1 MSSSE
6 AVRICTTVVKRVLQV
21 FCLHCR
27 AIRSATIPASSCSQT
42 CNGVHPIDLSSA
54 SFLASRSRFPAIL
67 SAHHLAFALG
77 ATACFG
83 HPCQKHP
90 STKMTNRSFTIT
102 ISGRPGRSRRC
113 NRNRTPRRWSS
124 RLSWISGVVSA
135 VGMRFMNS
143 LTEALDAGGVRRIF
157 GVTDKIVT
165 NVSQIFSNG
174 RHVGIL
180 RHLVHYDLCCQSSV
194 HSSDQW

>member
-1 MSSSE
+1 MFL
-6 AVRICTTVVKRVLQV
+6 RISCEEVVQF
-21 FCLHCR
+21 FCLHCL
-27 AIRSATIPASSCSQT
+27 AIRSATIPASSCSHT
-42 CNGVHPIDLSSA
+42 CNGFHPKALSSR
-54 SFLASRSRFPAIL
+54 SFLASRSRFAAIL

-113 NRNRTPRRWSS
+113 SRNRTPRRWSS
-124 RLSWISGVVSA
+124 RRSWISGVVSA

-143 LTEALDAGGVRRIF
+143 LTEALDAGGARRIL

-165 NVSQIFSNG
+165 IVSQIVSNAG
-174 RHVGIL
+174 HFRIFH
-180 RHLVHYDLCCQSSV
+180 HLVHFDLCGQRSV
-194 HSSDQW
+194 PTSNL